1 MRTPH
6 YFLVAFG
13 SSGDASLPL
22 HSEEVTDELRWLIN
36 EACHAAFGAFP
47 VNVVMSVG
55 PSGVMVALPDATP
68 ERVMRLVDAVKA
80 RLDHAVKT
88 HIQIIPVCAVI
99 TFGPMKWVDVL
110 GYSSN
115 FEGRPAIAA
124 ARILSKLRSGLLAVE
139 ESAWVFEPLARH
151 LGKALRIEGKHQGEG
166 FSIRLHRENIFPTS
180 LDGPSAGPSL
190 PSDGLFRELREAA
203 APLPS
208 VPLWGD
214 VEEIVEGCPPLR
226 QILP

>member
-13 SSGDASLPL
+13 PSEGLASSLQSDEL
-22 HSEEVTDELRWLIN
+22 TDELRALIN
-36 EACHAAFGAFP
+36 EACHAAFGVFP
-47 VNVVMSVG
+47 KNVMTSVG
-55 PSGVMVALPDATP
+55 PAGVMVALPDASP
-68 ERVMRLVDAVKA
+68 ERVIRLVDAVKA
-80 RLDHAVKT
+80 RVAHAARTRVQT
-88 HIQIIPVCAVI
+88 IPVCAVI
-99 TFGPMKWVDVL
+99 TFGPMKSVDVL

-151 LGKALRIEGKHQGEG
+151 LGEALRIEGKHQGEG

-180 LDGPSAGPSL
+180 LDGPSADPSL
-190 PSDGLFRELREAA
+190 PSDGLFQELQEAA
-203 APLPS
+203 ASLPSLPLP
-208 VPLWGD
+208 
-214 VEEIVEGCPPLR
+214 EEILEGCPPLR
-226 QILP
+226 QILR